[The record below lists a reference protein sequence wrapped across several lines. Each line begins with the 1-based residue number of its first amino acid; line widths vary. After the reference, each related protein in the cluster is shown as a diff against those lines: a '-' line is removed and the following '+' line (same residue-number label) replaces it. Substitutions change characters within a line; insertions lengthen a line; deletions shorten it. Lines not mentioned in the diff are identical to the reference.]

1 LLYGS
6 LRYRRKKKG
15 SGGVDLE
22 GDCLSW
28 GKKDRRI
35 INRY

>member
-6 LRYRRKKKG
+6 LRYRRKKEG
-15 SGGVDLE
+15 SGRVDLE

-28 GKKDRRI
+28 GKEDRRI